1 MWSPTQIESKPPRSA
16 ARAMARSSGQRTSR
30 STSGSWTPTRTRL
43 AARAGSGRRPSRAL
57 EHGPQRLLRPGVVV
71 EAEAGDPAR
80 DDRSNECC
88 RLARAGR
95 ARHAA
100 DDVDR
105 HSRPAALL
113 ADDRDAPLRVTRHLG
128 GAVDAGAV

>member
-16 ARAMARSSGQRTSR
+16 ASAIARSSGQRTSR

-43 AARAGSGRRPSRAL
+43 AARTGSGRPPRAL

-80 DDRSNECC
+80 DDRSNERC

-105 HSRPAALL
+105 QSRPAALL

-128 GAVDAGAV
+128 GAVYS